1 MMKWLPQ
8 SYVSL
13 GAAVVTTFCSGAG
26 AASADTIDGVV
37 NPASNIRVT
46 TAQLTFSGLGAAS
59 AKTFMVIK
67 HGYTRTFNAASRTC
81 GQGDRAIA
89 RFTPD
94 AHAGPAATFT
104 VTPLNPGY
112 CTITVAD
119 DGSGAV
125 RVQVDV
131 QTAGAAPRPSSS
143 PAAR

>member
-1 MMKWLPQ
+1 M
-8 SYVSL
+8 
-13 GAAVVTTFCSGAG
+13 
-26 AASADTIDGVV
+26 V
-37 NPASNIRVT
+37 NPANNIRVS

-67 HGYTRTFNAASRTC
+67 HGYTRTFNASSRTC

-131 QTAGAAPRPSSS
+131 QGATAAPRPSSS